1 MAFERIISNL
11 ERIKRSIR
19 SFGGISA
26 EYYKLVL
33 FDKGMKVGI
42 GLINGLIIG
51 VLLLFLLVFLSVA
64 VSIWLSNLIG
74 VPSSGFF
81 IVAGFYLLLICCM
94 LLFGMKMV
102 ERTVLVKVSRKVFND
117 SSDND
122 KQNGRDDEAV

>member
-1 MAFERIISNL
+1 MAFERIINNL

-42 GLINGLIIG
+42 GLINGLIIATFG
-51 VLLLFLLVFLSVA
+51 FFLLVFLSVA
-64 VSIWLSNLIG
+64 VSIWLSNIIG
-74 VPSSGFF
+74 IPSSGFF
-81 IVAGFYLLLICCM
+81 IVAGFYLLLIGCM

-102 ERTVLVKVSRKVFND
+102 ERAVLVKVSRKVFNET
-117 SSDND
+117 SDD
-122 KQNGRDDEAV
+122 GKQNGSEDEAV